1 MKLHL
6 NLSVEILV
14 VTVVLAI
21 ELIVVII
28 LLYFISISLSF
39 LSSSL
44 LDSNID
50 TWAIVSSKL
59 LSDEQQ
65 MLDDDV
71 KNHLRNP
78 MIHDFKVM
86 LLKEIDDTKWMFN
99 K

>member
-1 MKLHL
+1 MQ
-6 NLSVEILV
+6 ILV
-14 VTVVLAI
+14 VAVVLAI

-44 LDSNID
+44 LDSDID

-59 LSDEQQ
+59 LIDEQQ
-65 MLDDDV
+65 MLNDDL
-71 KNHLRNP
+71 KTHLRDP
-78 MIHDFKVM
+78 MMHDFKVK
-86 LLKEIDDTKWMFN
+86 LLKEIDDTKWMFT